1 MGLSRHKLLLVA
13 VSLLFLLSSGSSLYL
28 QHRQEQLVDT
38 FYRNIHWNISQVML
52 ESQRFL
58 YDLQLYRAGRLGM
71 ETLSLD
77 YDLLWNRLD
86 IFLISSETAEARQRH
101 GLGKALAGLFE
112 QIKQLEP
119 QMEAGALREGAEL
132 ARLQEA
138 IASQTHLIEQ
148 IGDQILSG
156 QERERSVSQIRSSL
170 FWLQIWQL
178 ILLLTGG
185 ALVAALIR
193 ANLANR
199 RLALLD
205 PLTRLGNRR
214 ALQEQLSR
222 ALHAGEAS
230 ALVVLDLKRF
240 KQVNDLLGYQV
251 GDRLLQTV
259 ADKLQQAHGSHA
271 YRLGGDEFAVVLT
284 SADGALET
292 RIHELVSLLHFEF
305 VTRECSFDLACRLG
319 VAKAQQQDA
328 GRLLDQAILALN
340 QAKRSQEGDICWFE
354 PAMLQQLQLSQ
365 HQLHQLRDWLAGREP
380 APLRVALQGL
390 TDGQGNDMWQM
401 TLYWREQGRPVP
413 CAGCRSAACW
423 GPCWPGC
430 CKRTR
435 RSMPMGGRCCSRST
449 TRPSWPMSWPICRM
463 HHARRGCCWC
473 RRCSRMQP
481 CWRDCGSKVA
491 PWRSETL
498 AAPPRPSWRP
508 AGLSVTGCQM
518 TRSTVSC
525 CSRWPGDW
533 GWCSCRCWRAV
544 RQGSWPEH
552 KERY

>member
-58 YDLQLYRAGRLGM
+58 ADLRLYRVGQVEM

-86 IFLISSETAEARQRH
+86 IFLISSETAEARERH
-101 GLGKALAGLFE
+101 GLGRALAGLFE
-112 QIKQLEP
+112 QIKRLEP
-119 QMEAGALREGAEL
+119 QMAAGELREGAQL
-132 ARLQEA
+132 ARLQEE
-138 IASQTHLIEQ
+138 IASQTRLIEQ
-148 IGDQILSG
+148 IGNQILSG

-284 SADGALET
+284 TADGTLEA
-292 RIHELVSLLHFEF
+292 RIHQLMSLLHFEF
-305 VTRECSFDLACRLG
+305 VTRECSFELACRLG
-319 VAKAQQQDA
+319 VARAQQQDA

-340 QAKRSQEGDICWFE
+340 QAKRSQEGDISWFA
-354 PAMLQQLQLSQ
+354 PAMQQQLQLSQ

-380 APLRVALQGL
+380 APLRVALQAMA
-390 TDGQGNDMWQM
+390 DEQGNVLWQLA
-401 TLYWREQGRPVP
+401 LYWQEQGTPCPMRWLQECGVLGPVLARLLQAHETLRGDGRVLLIP
-413 CAGCRSAACW
+413 LDNQAQLAQVLACLPGTSRTPLVLLVPALQPDTALLAGLRQQGCTLALRDIGSATPAHLAA
-423 GPCWPGC
+423 GWPVRYWLQQDDEHGELLQ
-430 CKRTR
+430 
-435 RSMPMGGRCCSRST
+435 PL
-449 TRPSWPMSWPICRM
+449 
-463 HHARRGCCWC
+463 ARRLG
-473 RRCSRMQP
+473 
-481 CWRDCGSKVA
+481 
-491 PWRSETL
+491 L
-498 AAPPRPSWRP
+498 AQLQVQ
-508 AGLSVTGCQM
+508 AGGE
-518 TRSTVSC
+518 
-525 CSRWPGDW
+525 
-533 GWCSCRCWRAV
+533 A
-544 RQGSWPEH
+544 RQLA
-552 KERY
+552 

>member
-58 YDLQLYRAGRLGM
+58 YDLQLYRAGRLTM

-101 GLGKALAGLFE
+101 GLGKALARLFE

-222 ALHAGEAS
+222 ALNAGEAS

-259 ADKLQQAHGSHA
+259 ADKLQQAHGGHA

-284 SADGALET
+284 RADGALET

-390 TDGQGNDMWQM
+390 TDGQGNDLWQM
-401 TLYWREQGRPVP
+401 TLYWREQGAPCQMRWLQECGVLGPVLARLLQAHGGQHADGRALLLP
-413 CAGCRSAACW
+413 LDNQAQLAHVVAYLPGASRMPLVLLVPMLQPDAALLAGLRQQGCALALRDIGSATPAQLAA
-423 GPCWPGC
+423 GWPV
-430 CKRTR
+430 RYWLPDDAEH
-435 RSMPMGGRCCSRST
+435 SELLQPL
-449 TRPSWPMSWPICRM
+449 
-463 HHARRGCCWC
+463 ARRLGLV
-473 RRCSRMQP
+473 QLQ
-481 CWRDCGSKVA
+481 V
-491 PWRSETL
+491 L
-498 AAPPRPSWRP
+498 AGGEA
-508 AGLSVTGCQM
+508 
-518 TRSTVSC
+518 
-525 CSRWPGDW
+525 
-533 GWCSCRCWRAV
+533 
-544 RQGSWPEH
+544 RQLA
-552 KERY
+552 

>member
-58 YDLQLYRAGRLGM
+58 ADLRLYRVGQVEM

-86 IFLISSETAEARQRH
+86 IFLISSETAEARERH
-101 GLGKALAGLFE
+101 GLGRALAGLFE
-112 QIKQLEP
+112 QIKRLEP
-119 QMEAGALREGAEL
+119 QMAAGELREGAQL

-138 IASQTHLIEQ
+138 IASQTRLIEQ
-148 IGDQILSG
+148 IGNQILSG

-284 SADGALET
+284 TADGTLEA
-292 RIHELVSLLHFEF
+292 RIHQLMSLLHFEF
-305 VTRECSFDLACRLG
+305 VTRECSFELACRLG
-319 VAKAQQQDA
+319 VARAQQQDA

-340 QAKRSQEGDICWFE
+340 QAKRSQEGDISWFA

-380 APLRVALQGL
+380 APLRVALQAMA
-390 TDGQGNDMWQM
+390 DEQGNVLWQLA
-401 TLYWREQGRPVP
+401 LYWQEQGTPCPMRWLQECGVLGPVLARLLQAHETLHGDGRALLVP
-413 CAGCRSAACW
+413 LDNQAQLTQVLACLPGTFRTPLVLLVPALQPDAALLAGLRQQGCTLALRDIGSATPAQLAA
-423 GPCWPGC
+423 GWPVRYWLPQDDEHGELLQ
-430 CKRTR
+430 
-435 RSMPMGGRCCSRST
+435 PL
-449 TRPSWPMSWPICRM
+449 
-463 HHARRGCCWC
+463 ARRLGLV
-473 RRCSRMQP
+473 QLQ
-481 CWRDCGSKVA
+481 V
-491 PWRSETL
+491 L
-498 AAPPRPSWRP
+498 AGGEA
-508 AGLSVTGCQM
+508 
-518 TRSTVSC
+518 
-525 CSRWPGDW
+525 
-533 GWCSCRCWRAV
+533 
-544 RQGSWPEH
+544 RQLA
-552 KERY
+552 

>member
-58 YDLQLYRAGRLGM
+58 ADLRLYRVGQVEM

-86 IFLISSETAEARQRH
+86 IFLISSETAEARERH
-101 GLGKALAGLFE
+101 GLGRALAGLFE
-112 QIKQLEP
+112 QIKRLEP
-119 QMEAGALREGAEL
+119 QMAAGELREGAQL

-138 IASQTHLIEQ
+138 IASQTRLIEQ
-148 IGDQILSG
+148 IGNQILSG

-222 ALHAGEAS
+222 ALYAGEVS

-284 SADGALET
+284 TADGTLEAH
-292 RIHELVSLLHFEF
+292 IHQLMSLLHFEF
-305 VTRECSFDLACRLG
+305 VTRECSFELACRLG
-319 VAKAQQQDA
+319 VARAQQQDA

-340 QAKRSQEGDICWFE
+340 QAKRSQEGDISWFA
-354 PAMLQQLQLSQ
+354 PAMLQQLQLTQ

-380 APLRVALQGL
+380 APLRVALQAM
-390 TDGQGNDMWQM
+390 TDEQGNGLWQL
-401 TLYWREQGRPVP
+401 TLYWQEQGTSCPMRWLQECGVLGPVLARLLQAHETLRGDGRALLVP
-413 CAGCRSAACW
+413 LDNQAQLAQVLACLPGASRTPLVLLVPALQPDTALLAGLRQQGCTLALRNIGSATPAQLAA
-423 GPCWPGC
+423 GWPVRYWLPQDDEHGELLQ
-430 CKRTR
+430 
-435 RSMPMGGRCCSRST
+435 PL
-449 TRPSWPMSWPICRM
+449 
-463 HHARRGCCWC
+463 ARRLGLV
-473 RRCSRMQP
+473 QLQ
-481 CWRDCGSKVA
+481 V
-491 PWRSETL
+491 L
-498 AAPPRPSWRP
+498 AGGEA
-508 AGLSVTGCQM
+508 
-518 TRSTVSC
+518 
-525 CSRWPGDW
+525 
-533 GWCSCRCWRAV
+533 
-544 RQGSWPEH
+544 RQLA
-552 KERY
+552 

>member
-58 YDLQLYRAGRLGM
+58 ADLRLYRVGQVEM

-86 IFLISSETAEARQRH
+86 IFLISSETAEARERH
-101 GLGKALAGLFE
+101 GLGRALAGLFE
-112 QIKQLEP
+112 QIKRLEP
-119 QMEAGALREGAEL
+119 QMAAGELREGAQL
-132 ARLQEA
+132 ARLQEE
-138 IASQTHLIEQ
+138 IASQTRLIEQ
-148 IGDQILSG
+148 IGNQILSG

-284 SADGALET
+284 TADGTLEA
-292 RIHELVSLLHFEF
+292 RIHQLMSLLHFEF
-305 VTRECSFDLACRLG
+305 VTRECSFELACRLG
-319 VAKAQQQDA
+319 VARAQQQDA

-340 QAKRSQEGDICWFE
+340 QAKRSQEGDISWFA
-354 PAMLQQLQLSQ
+354 PAMLQQLQLTQ

-380 APLRVALQGL
+380 APLRVALQAM
-390 TDGQGNDMWQM
+390 TDEQGNGLWQLA
-401 TLYWREQGRPVP
+401 LYWQEQGTPCPMRWLQECGVLGPVLARLLQAHETLRGDGRALLVP
-413 CAGCRSAACW
+413 LDNQAQLAQVLACLPGTSRTPLVLLVPALQPDAALLAGLRQQGCTLALRDIGSATPAQLAA
-423 GPCWPGC
+423 GWPVRYWLPQDDEHGELLQ
-430 CKRTR
+430 
-435 RSMPMGGRCCSRST
+435 PL
-449 TRPSWPMSWPICRM
+449 
-463 HHARRGCCWC
+463 ARRLG
-473 RRCSRMQP
+473 
-481 CWRDCGSKVA
+481 
-491 PWRSETL
+491 L
-498 AAPPRPSWRP
+498 AHLQVQ
-508 AGLSVTGCQM
+508 AGGE
-518 TRSTVSC
+518 
-525 CSRWPGDW
+525 
-533 GWCSCRCWRAV
+533 A
-544 RQGSWPEH
+544 RQLA
-552 KERY
+552 

>member
-222 ALHAGEAS
+222 ALHAGKAS

-259 ADKLQQAHGSHA
+259 ADKLQQAHGGHA

-284 SADGALET
+284 SADGVLET
-292 RIHELVSLLHFEF
+292 RIHELVNLLHFEF

-365 HQLHQLRDWLAGREP
+365 QQLHQLRDWLAGREP

-390 TDGQGNDMWQM
+390 TDGQGNDLWQM
-401 TLYWREQGRPVP
+401 TLYWREQGAPCQMRWLQECGVLGPVLARLLQAHEAQHADGRALLLP
-413 CAGCRSAACW
+413 LDNQAQLAHVVAYLPDASRTPRVLLVPTLLPDAVLLAGLRQQGCTLALRDIGSATPAQLAA
-423 GPCWPGC
+423 GWPV
-430 CKRTR
+430 RYWLPDDAEH
-435 RSMPMGGRCCSRST
+435 SELLQPL
-449 TRPSWPMSWPICRM
+449 
-463 HHARRGCCWC
+463 ARRLGLV
-473 RRCSRMQP
+473 QLQ
-481 CWRDCGSKVA
+481 V
-491 PWRSETL
+491 L
-498 AAPPRPSWRP
+498 AGGEA
-508 AGLSVTGCQM
+508 
-518 TRSTVSC
+518 
-525 CSRWPGDW
+525 
-533 GWCSCRCWRAV
+533 
-544 RQGSWPEH
+544 RQLA
-552 KERY
+552 

>member
-58 YDLQLYRAGRLGM
+58 ADLRLYRVGQVEM

-86 IFLISSETAEARQRH
+86 IFLISSETAEARERH
-101 GLGKALAGLFE
+101 GLGRALAGLFE
-112 QIKQLEP
+112 QIKRLEP
-119 QMEAGALREGAEL
+119 QMAAGELREGAQL
-132 ARLQEA
+132 ARLQEE
-138 IASQTHLIEQ
+138 IASQTRLIEQ
-148 IGDQILSG
+148 IGNQILSG

-284 SADGALET
+284 TADGTLEA
-292 RIHELVSLLHFEF
+292 RIHQLMSLLHFEF
-305 VTRECSFDLACRLG
+305 VTRECSFELACRLG
-319 VAKAQQQDA
+319 VARAQQQDA

-340 QAKRSQEGDICWFE
+340 QAKRSQEGDISWFA
-354 PAMLQQLQLSQ
+354 PAMLQQLQLTQ

-380 APLRVALQGL
+380 APLRVALQAM
-390 TDGQGNDMWQM
+390 TDEQGNGLWQLA
-401 TLYWREQGRPVP
+401 LYWQEQGTPCPIRWLQECGVLGPVLARLLQAHETLRGDGRVLLIP
-413 CAGCRSAACW
+413 LDNQAQLAQVLACLPGASRTPLVLLVPALQPDTALLAGLRQQGCTLALRDIGSATPAQLAA
-423 GPCWPGC
+423 GWPVRYWLPQDDEHGELLQ
-430 CKRTR
+430 
-435 RSMPMGGRCCSRST
+435 PL
-449 TRPSWPMSWPICRM
+449 
-463 HHARRGCCWC
+463 ARRLGLV
-473 RRCSRMQP
+473 QLQ
-481 CWRDCGSKVA
+481 V
-491 PWRSETL
+491 L
-498 AAPPRPSWRP
+498 AGGEA
-508 AGLSVTGCQM
+508 
-518 TRSTVSC
+518 
-525 CSRWPGDW
+525 
-533 GWCSCRCWRAV
+533 
-544 RQGSWPEH
+544 RQLA
-552 KERY
+552 

>member
-58 YDLQLYRAGRLGM
+58 ADLRLYRVGQVEM

-86 IFLISSETAEARQRH
+86 IFLISSETAEARERH

-112 QIKQLEP
+112 QIKRLET
-119 QMEAGALREGAEL
+119 QMAAGELREGAQL

-138 IASQTHLIEQ
+138 IASQTRLIEQ
-148 IGDQILSG
+148 IGNQILSG

-259 ADKLQQAHGSHA
+259 ADKLQQAHGSNA

-284 SADGALET
+284 TADGTLEA
-292 RIHELVSLLHFEF
+292 RIHQLMNLLHFEF
-305 VTRECSFDLACRLG
+305 VTRECSFELACRLG
-319 VAKAQQQDA
+319 VARAQQQDA

-340 QAKRSQEGDICWFE
+340 QAKRSQEGDISWFA
-354 PAMLQQLQLSQ
+354 PAMLQQLQLTQ

-380 APLRVALQGL
+380 APLRVALQAM
-390 TDGQGNDMWQM
+390 TDEQGNGLWQLA
-401 TLYWREQGRPVP
+401 LYWQEQGTPCPMRWLQECGVLGPVLARLLRAHETLHGDGRALLVP
-413 CAGCRSAACW
+413 LDNQAQLAQVLACLPGASRTPLVLLVPVLQPDTALLAGLRQQGCTLALRDIGSATPAQLAA
-423 GPCWPGC
+423 GWPVRYWLPQDDEHGELLQ
-430 CKRTR
+430 
-435 RSMPMGGRCCSRST
+435 PL
-449 TRPSWPMSWPICRM
+449 
-463 HHARRGCCWC
+463 ARRLGLV
-473 RRCSRMQP
+473 QLQVLA
-481 CWRDCGSKVA
+481 GSEA
-491 PWRSETL
+491 RQL
-498 AAPPRPSWRP
+498 A
-508 AGLSVTGCQM
+508 
-518 TRSTVSC
+518 
-525 CSRWPGDW
+525 
-533 GWCSCRCWRAV
+533 
-544 RQGSWPEH
+544 
-552 KERY
+552 

>member
-58 YDLQLYRAGRLGM
+58 ADLRLYRVGQVEM

-86 IFLISSETAEARQRH
+86 IFLISSETAEARERH

-112 QIKQLEP
+112 QIKRLEP
-119 QMEAGALREGAEL
+119 QMAAGALREGAQL

-138 IASQTHLIEQ
+138 IASQTRLIEQ
-148 IGDQILSG
+148 IGNQILSG

-284 SADGALET
+284 TADGTLEA
-292 RIHELVSLLHFEF
+292 RIHQLMNLLHFEF
-305 VTRECSFDLACRLG
+305 VTRECSFELACRLG
-319 VAKAQQQDA
+319 VARAQQQDA

-340 QAKRSQEGDICWFE
+340 QAKRSQEGDISWFA
-354 PAMLQQLQLSQ
+354 PAMLQQLQLTQ

-380 APLRVALQGL
+380 APLRVALQAM
-390 TDGQGNDMWQM
+390 TDEQGNGLWQLA
-401 TLYWREQGRPVP
+401 LYWQEQGTPCPMRWLQECGVLGPVLARLLRAHETLRGDGRALLVP
-413 CAGCRSAACW
+413 LDNQAQLAQVLACLPGASRTPLVLLVPVLQPDTALLAGLRQQGCTLALRDIGSATPAQLAA
-423 GPCWPGC
+423 GWPVRYWLPQDDEHGELLQ
-430 CKRTR
+430 
-435 RSMPMGGRCCSRST
+435 PL
-449 TRPSWPMSWPICRM
+449 
-463 HHARRGCCWC
+463 ARRLGLV
-473 RRCSRMQP
+473 QLQVLA
-481 CWRDCGSKVA
+481 GSEA
-491 PWRSETL
+491 RQL
-498 AAPPRPSWRP
+498 A
-508 AGLSVTGCQM
+508 
-518 TRSTVSC
+518 
-525 CSRWPGDW
+525 
-533 GWCSCRCWRAV
+533 
-544 RQGSWPEH
+544 
-552 KERY
+552 

>member
-58 YDLQLYRAGRLGM
+58 ADLRLYRVGQVEM

-86 IFLISSETAEARQRH
+86 IFLISSETAEARERH
-101 GLGKALAGLFE
+101 GLGRALAGLFE
-112 QIKQLEP
+112 QIKRLEP
-119 QMEAGALREGAEL
+119 QMAAGELREGAQL
-132 ARLQEA
+132 ARLQEE
-138 IASQTHLIEQ
+138 IASQTRLIEQ
-148 IGDQILSG
+148 IGNQILSG

-259 ADKLQQAHGSHA
+259 ADKLQQAHGGHA

-284 SADGALET
+284 TADGTLEA
-292 RIHELVSLLHFEF
+292 RIHQLMSLLHFEF
-305 VTRECSFDLACRLG
+305 VTRECSFELACRLG
-319 VAKAQQQDA
+319 VVRVQQQDA

-340 QAKRSQEGDICWFE
+340 QAKRSQEGDISWFA
-354 PAMLQQLQLSQ
+354 PAMQQQLQLTQ

-390 TDGQGNDMWQM
+390 TDGQGNDLWQM
-401 TLYWREQGRPVP
+401 TLYWREQGAPCQMRWLQECGVLGPVLARLLQAHETLHGDGRSLLVP
-413 CAGCRSAACW
+413 LDNQAQLAQVLACLPDASRTPRVLLVPALQPDTALLAGLRQQGCTLALRDIGSATPAQLAA
-423 GPCWPGC
+423 GWPVRYWLPQDDEHGELLQ
-430 CKRTR
+430 
-435 RSMPMGGRCCSRST
+435 PL
-449 TRPSWPMSWPICRM
+449 
-463 HHARRGCCWC
+463 ARRLG
-473 RRCSRMQP
+473 
-481 CWRDCGSKVA
+481 
-491 PWRSETL
+491 L
-498 AAPPRPSWRP
+498 AQLQVK
-508 AGLSVTGCQM
+508 AGGE
-518 TRSTVSC
+518 
-525 CSRWPGDW
+525 
-533 GWCSCRCWRAV
+533 A
-544 RQGSWPEH
+544 RQLA
-552 KERY
+552 

>member
-1 MGLSRHKLLLVA
+1 MGLSRQNLLLVA

-28 QHRQEQLVDT
+28 QYRQEQLVDT
-38 FYRNIHWNISQVML
+38 FYRNVHWNISQVML

-58 YDLQLYRAGRLGM
+58 YDLQLYRAGRLSM

-86 IFLISSETAEARQRH
+86 IFLISSETAEMRQRH
-101 GLGKALAGLFE
+101 GLGKVLATLFE

-132 ARLQEA
+132 ARLQEV
-138 IASQTHLIEQ
+138 IASQTRLVEQ

-156 QERERSVSQIRSSL
+156 QEREHSVSQIRNSL

-205 PLTRLGNRR
+205 PLTQLGNRR

-222 ALHAGEAS
+222 ALHADDVS

-251 GDRLLQTV
+251 GDRLLQMV
-259 ADKLQQAHGSHA
+259 ANKLQQAHGSHA

-284 SADGALET
+284 KADDALET
-292 RIHELVSLLHFEF
+292 AIHELVDLLHFEF

-328 GRLLDQAILALN
+328 ARLLDQAILALN
-340 QAKRSQEGDICWFE
+340 QAKRSQEGAISWFE

-365 HQLHQLRDWLAGREP
+365 QQLHQLREWLAGREP
-380 APLRVALQGL
+380 APLRVALQPL
-390 TDGQGNDMWQM
+390 TDGQGNEMWQ
-401 TLYWREQGRPVP
+401 LALEWGEQGVP
-413 CAGCRSAACW
+413 CQMRWLQDCGVLGPVLARVLQTHEAQYADGRALLVPLDNQAQLTHLLAYLPGSSRTPLVLLIPTLQPDGVLLAGLRQQ
-423 GPCWPGC
+423 GC
-430 CKRTR
+430 TLALREI
-435 RSMPMGGRCCSRST
+435 GST
-449 TRPSWPMSWPICRM
+449 TSAQLAAGWPVRYWLPQGDDDGELLQPL
-463 HHARRGCCWC
+463 ARRLGLVPL
-473 RRCSRMQP
+473 Q
-481 CWRDCGSKVA
+481 V
-491 PWRSETL
+491 L
-498 AAPPRPSWRP
+498 AARK
-508 AGLSVTGCQM
+508 
-518 TRSTVSC
+518 TRSL
-525 CSRWPGDW
+525 
-533 GWCSCRCWRAV
+533 A
-544 RQGSWPEH
+544 
-552 KERY
+552 

>member
-58 YDLQLYRAGRLGM
+58 ADLRLYRVGQVEM

-86 IFLISSETAEARQRH
+86 IFLISSETAEARERH
-101 GLGKALAGLFE
+101 GLGRALAGLFE
-112 QIKQLEP
+112 QIKRLEP
-119 QMEAGALREGAEL
+119 QMAAGELREGAQL
-132 ARLQEA
+132 ARLQEE
-138 IASQTHLIEQ
+138 IASQTRLIEQ
-148 IGDQILSG
+148 IGNQILSG

-259 ADKLQQAHGSHA
+259 ADKLQQAHGGHA

-284 SADGALET
+284 TADGTLEA
-292 RIHELVSLLHFEF
+292 RIHQLMSLLHFEF
-305 VTRECSFDLACRLG
+305 VTRECSFELACRLG
-319 VAKAQQQDA
+319 VARAQQQDA

-340 QAKRSQEGDICWFE
+340 QAKRSQEGDISWFA

-380 APLRVALQGL
+380 APLRVALQAMA
-390 TDGQGNDMWQM
+390 DEQGNVLWQLA
-401 TLYWREQGRPVP
+401 LYWQEQGTPCPMRWLQECGVLGPVLARLLQAHETLRGDGRALLLP
-413 CAGCRSAACW
+413 LDNLAQLAQVLACLPGASRTPLVLLVPALQPDTALLAGLRQQGCTLALRDIGSATPAQLAA
-423 GPCWPGC
+423 GWPVRYWLPQDDEHGELLQ
-430 CKRTR
+430 
-435 RSMPMGGRCCSRST
+435 PL
-449 TRPSWPMSWPICRM
+449 
-463 HHARRGCCWC
+463 ARRLGLV
-473 RRCSRMQP
+473 QLQVLA
-481 CWRDCGSKVA
+481 GSEA
-491 PWRSETL
+491 RQL
-498 AAPPRPSWRP
+498 A
-508 AGLSVTGCQM
+508 
-518 TRSTVSC
+518 
-525 CSRWPGDW
+525 
-533 GWCSCRCWRAV
+533 
-544 RQGSWPEH
+544 
-552 KERY
+552 

>member
-58 YDLQLYRAGRLGM
+58 ADLRLYRVGQVEM

-86 IFLISSETAEARQRH
+86 IFLISSETAEARERH
-101 GLGKALAGLFE
+101 GLGRALAGLFE
-112 QIKQLEP
+112 QIKRLEP
-119 QMEAGALREGAEL
+119 QMAAGELREGAQL

-138 IASQTHLIEQ
+138 IASQTRLIEQ
-148 IGDQILSG
+148 IGNQILSG

-222 ALHAGEAS
+222 ALQAGEVS

-284 SADGALET
+284 TADGTLEA
-292 RIHELVSLLHFEF
+292 RIHQLMSLLHFEF
-305 VTRECSFDLACRLG
+305 VTRECSFELACRLG
-319 VAKAQQQDA
+319 VARAQQQDA

-340 QAKRSQEGDICWFE
+340 QAKRSQEGDISWFA
-354 PAMLQQLQLSQ
+354 PAMLQQLQLTQ

-380 APLRVALQGL
+380 APLRVALQAMA
-390 TDGQGNDMWQM
+390 DEQGNGLWQLA
-401 TLYWREQGRPVP
+401 LYWQEHGTPCPMRWLQECGVLGPVLARLLQAHETLRGDGRAMLVPLDNQAQLAQVLACLPGTFRTPLVLLVPALQPDAALLAGLRQQGCTLALRDIGSATPAQLAAGWPVRYWLP
-413 CAGCRSAACW
+413 QDDEHGELLQ
-423 GPCWPGC
+423 PL
-430 CKRTR
+430 
-435 RSMPMGGRCCSRST
+435 
-449 TRPSWPMSWPICRM
+449 
-463 HHARRGCCWC
+463 ARRLGLV
-473 RRCSRMQP
+473 QLQVLA
-481 CWRDCGSKVA
+481 GSEA
-491 PWRSETL
+491 RQL
-498 AAPPRPSWRP
+498 A
-508 AGLSVTGCQM
+508 
-518 TRSTVSC
+518 
-525 CSRWPGDW
+525 
-533 GWCSCRCWRAV
+533 
-544 RQGSWPEH
+544 
-552 KERY
+552 

>member
-1 MGLSRHKLLLVA
+1 MMGLSRHKLLLVA

-58 YDLQLYRAGRLGM
+58 ADLRLYRVGQVEM

-86 IFLISSETAEARQRH
+86 IFLISSETAEARERH
-101 GLGKALAGLFE
+101 GLGRALAGLFE
-112 QIKQLEP
+112 QIKRLEP
-119 QMEAGALREGAEL
+119 QMAAGELREGAQL
-132 ARLQEA
+132 ARLQEE
-138 IASQTHLIEQ
+138 IASQTRLIEQ
-148 IGDQILSG
+148 IGNQILSG

-284 SADGALET
+284 TADGTLEA
-292 RIHELVSLLHFEF
+292 RIHQLMSLLHFEF
-305 VTRECSFDLACRLG
+305 VTRECSFELACRLG
-319 VAKAQQQDA
+319 VARAQQQDA

-340 QAKRSQEGDICWFE
+340 QAKRSQEGDISWFA
-354 PAMLQQLQLSQ
+354 PAMLQQLQLTQ

-380 APLRVALQGL
+380 APLRVALQAM
-390 TDGQGNDMWQM
+390 TDEQGNGLWQLA
-401 TLYWREQGRPVP
+401 LYWQEHGTPCPMRWLQECGVLGPVLARLLQAHETLRGDGRALLVPLDNQAQLAQVLACLPGTSRTPLVLLVPALQPDAALLAGLRQQGCTLALRDIGSATPAQLAAGWPVRYWLP
-413 CAGCRSAACW
+413 QDDEHGELLQ
-423 GPCWPGC
+423 PL
-430 CKRTR
+430 
-435 RSMPMGGRCCSRST
+435 
-449 TRPSWPMSWPICRM
+449 
-463 HHARRGCCWC
+463 ARRLG
-473 RRCSRMQP
+473 
-481 CWRDCGSKVA
+481 
-491 PWRSETL
+491 L
-498 AAPPRPSWRP
+498 AHLQVQVGGEA
-508 AGLSVTGCQM
+508 
-518 TRSTVSC
+518 
-525 CSRWPGDW
+525 
-533 GWCSCRCWRAV
+533 
-544 RQGSWPEH
+544 RQLA
-552 KERY
+552 

>member
-58 YDLQLYRAGRLGM
+58 ADLRLYRVGQVEM

-86 IFLISSETAEARQRH
+86 IFLISSETAEARERH
-101 GLGKALAGLFE
+101 GLGRALAGLFE
-112 QIKQLEP
+112 QIKRLEP
-119 QMEAGALREGAEL
+119 QMAAGELREGAQL

-138 IASQTHLIEQ
+138 IASQTRLIEQ
-148 IGDQILSG
+148 IGNQILSG

-284 SADGALET
+284 TADGTLEA
-292 RIHELVSLLHFEF
+292 RIHQLMSLLHFEF
-305 VTRECSFDLACRLG
+305 VTRECSFELACRLG
-319 VAKAQQQDA
+319 VVRVQQQDA

-340 QAKRSQEGDICWFE
+340 QAKRSQEGDISWFA
-354 PAMLQQLQLSQ
+354 PAMQQQLQLTQ

-380 APLRVALQGL
+380 APLRVALQAMA
-390 TDGQGNDMWQM
+390 DEQGNVLWQLA
-401 TLYWREQGRPVP
+401 LYWQEQGTSCPMRWLQECGVLGPVLARLLQAHETLRGDGRALLVP
-413 CAGCRSAACW
+413 LDNQAQLAQVLACLPGASRTPLVLLVPVLQPDTALLAGLRQQGCTLALRDIGSATPAQLAA
-423 GPCWPGC
+423 GWPVRYWLPQDDEHGELLQ
-430 CKRTR
+430 
-435 RSMPMGGRCCSRST
+435 PL
-449 TRPSWPMSWPICRM
+449 
-463 HHARRGCCWC
+463 ARRLGLV
-473 RRCSRMQP
+473 QLQELA
-481 CWRDCGSKVA
+481 GSEA
-491 PWRSETL
+491 RQL
-498 AAPPRPSWRP
+498 A
-508 AGLSVTGCQM
+508 
-518 TRSTVSC
+518 
-525 CSRWPGDW
+525 
-533 GWCSCRCWRAV
+533 
-544 RQGSWPEH
+544 
-552 KERY
+552 

>member
-58 YDLQLYRAGRLGM
+58 YDLQLYRAGRLTM

-222 ALHAGEAS
+222 ALHADEAS

-259 ADKLQQAHGSHA
+259 ADKLQQAHGGHA

-305 VTRECSFDLACRLG
+305 VTRECRFDLACRLG

-354 PAMLQQLQLSQ
+354 PDMLQQLQLSQ

-390 TDGQGNDMWQM
+390 TDGQGNDLWQM
-401 TLYWREQGRPVP
+401 TLYWREQGAPCQMRWLQECGVLGPVLARLLQAHEAQHADGRALLLP
-413 CAGCRSAACW
+413 LDNQAQLAHVVAYLPAASRTPRVLLVPALLPDAALLAGLRQQ
-423 GPCWPGC
+423 GC
-430 CKRTR
+430 SLALRDI
-435 RSMPMGGRCCSRST
+435 GST
-449 TRPSWPMSWPICRM
+449 TPAQLAAGWPVRYWLPDDAEHSELLQPL
-463 HHARRGCCWC
+463 ARRLGLV
-473 RRCSRMQP
+473 QLQ
-481 CWRDCGSKVA
+481 V
-491 PWRSETL
+491 L
-498 AAPPRPSWRP
+498 AGGEA
-508 AGLSVTGCQM
+508 
-518 TRSTVSC
+518 
-525 CSRWPGDW
+525 
-533 GWCSCRCWRAV
+533 
-544 RQGSWPEH
+544 RQLA
-552 KERY
+552 

>member
-58 YDLQLYRAGRLGM
+58 ADLRLYRVGQVEM

-86 IFLISSETAEARQRH
+86 IFLISSETAEARERH
-101 GLGKALAGLFE
+101 GLGRALAGLFE
-112 QIKQLEP
+112 QIKRLEP
-119 QMEAGALREGAEL
+119 QMAAGELREGAQL

-138 IASQTHLIEQ
+138 IASQTRLIEQ
-148 IGDQILSG
+148 IGNQILSG

-284 SADGALET
+284 TADGTLEA
-292 RIHELVSLLHFEF
+292 RIHQLMSLLHFEF
-305 VTRECSFDLACRLG
+305 VTRECSFELACRLG
-319 VAKAQQQDA
+319 VARAQQQDA

-340 QAKRSQEGDICWFE
+340 QAKRSQEGDISWFA
-354 PAMLQQLQLSQ
+354 PAMLQQLQLTQ

-380 APLRVALQGL
+380 APLRVALQAM
-390 TDGQGNDMWQM
+390 TDEQGNGLWQLA
-401 TLYWREQGRPVP
+401 LYWQEQGTPCPMRWLQECGVLGPVLARLLQAHETLHGDGRALLVP
-413 CAGCRSAACW
+413 LDNQAQLTQVLACLPGTFRTPLVLLVPALQPDAALLAGLRQQGCTLALRDIGSATPAQLAA
-423 GPCWPGC
+423 GWPVRYWLPQDDEHGELLQ
-430 CKRTR
+430 
-435 RSMPMGGRCCSRST
+435 PL
-449 TRPSWPMSWPICRM
+449 
-463 HHARRGCCWC
+463 ARRLGLV
-473 RRCSRMQP
+473 QLQ
-481 CWRDCGSKVA
+481 V
-491 PWRSETL
+491 L
-498 AAPPRPSWRP
+498 AGGEA
-508 AGLSVTGCQM
+508 
-518 TRSTVSC
+518 
-525 CSRWPGDW
+525 
-533 GWCSCRCWRAV
+533 
-544 RQGSWPEH
+544 RQLA
-552 KERY
+552 

>member
-58 YDLQLYRAGRLGM
+58 ADLRLYRVGQVEM

-86 IFLISSETAEARQRH
+86 IFLISSETAEARERH

-112 QIKQLEP
+112 QIKRLDP
-119 QMEAGALREGAEL
+119 QMAAGELREGAQL
-132 ARLQEA
+132 ARLQEE
-138 IASQTHLIEQ
+138 IASQTRLIEQ
-148 IGDQILSG
+148 IGNQILSG

-284 SADGALET
+284 TADGTLEA
-292 RIHELVSLLHFEF
+292 RIHQLMSLLHFEF
-305 VTRECSFDLACRLG
+305 VTRECSFELACRLG
-319 VAKAQQQDA
+319 VARAQQQDA

-340 QAKRSQEGDICWFE
+340 QAKRSQEGDISWFA
-354 PAMLQQLQLSQ
+354 PAMLQQLQLTQ
-365 HQLHQLRDWLAGREP
+365 HQLHQLRDWLAGRDP
-380 APLRVALQGL
+380 APLRVALQAMA
-390 TDGQGNDMWQM
+390 DEQGNVLWQLA
-401 TLYWREQGRPVP
+401 LYWQEQGTSCPMRWLQECGVLGPVLARLLQAHETLRGDGRALLVP
-413 CAGCRSAACW
+413 LDNQAQLAQVLACLPDASRTPLVLLVPVLQPDTALLAGLRQQGCTLALRDIGSATPAQLAA
-423 GPCWPGC
+423 GWPVRYWLPQDDEHGELLQ
-430 CKRTR
+430 
-435 RSMPMGGRCCSRST
+435 PL
-449 TRPSWPMSWPICRM
+449 
-463 HHARRGCCWC
+463 ARRLGLV
-473 RRCSRMQP
+473 QLQVLA
-481 CWRDCGSKVA
+481 GSEA
-491 PWRSETL
+491 RQL
-498 AAPPRPSWRP
+498 A
-508 AGLSVTGCQM
+508 
-518 TRSTVSC
+518 
-525 CSRWPGDW
+525 
-533 GWCSCRCWRAV
+533 
-544 RQGSWPEH
+544 
-552 KERY
+552 

>member
-138 IASQTHLIEQ
+138 IASQTRLIEQ

-259 ADKLQQAHGSHA
+259 ADKLQQAHDGHA

-284 SADGALET
+284 RADGALEA
-292 RIHELVSLLHFEF
+292 RIYELVRLLHFEF

-365 HQLHQLRDWLAGREP
+365 HQLHQLRDWLAEHEP

-390 TDGQGNDMWQM
+390 TDGQGNDLWQM
-401 TLYWREQGRPVP
+401 TLYWREQGAPCHMRWLQECGVLGPVLARLLQAHEAQHADGRALLVP
-413 CAGCRSAACW
+413 LDNQAQLAHVVAYLPDASRTPRVLLVPTLLPDTALLAGLRQQGCTLALRDIGSATPTQLAA
-423 GPCWPGC
+423 GWPV
-430 CKRTR
+430 RYWLPDDAEHSELLQTL
-435 RSMPMGGRCCSRST
+435 
-449 TRPSWPMSWPICRM
+449 
-463 HHARRGCCWC
+463 ARRLGLV
-473 RRCSRMQP
+473 QLQ
-481 CWRDCGSKVA
+481 V
-491 PWRSETL
+491 L
-498 AAPPRPSWRP
+498 AGGEA
-508 AGLSVTGCQM
+508 
-518 TRSTVSC
+518 
-525 CSRWPGDW
+525 
-533 GWCSCRCWRAV
+533 
-544 RQGSWPEH
+544 RQLA
-552 KERY
+552 

>member
-58 YDLQLYRAGRLGM
+58 ADLRLYRVGQVEM

-86 IFLISSETAEARQRH
+86 IFLISSETAEARERH

-112 QIKQLEP
+112 QIKRLEP
-119 QMEAGALREGAEL
+119 QMAAGELREGAQL

-138 IASQTHLIEQ
+138 IASQTRLIEQ
-148 IGDQILSG
+148 IGNQILSG

-284 SADGALET
+284 TADGTLEA
-292 RIHELVSLLHFEF
+292 RIHQLMNLLHFEF
-305 VTRECSFDLACRLG
+305 VTRECSFELACRLG
-319 VAKAQQQDA
+319 VARAQQQDA

-340 QAKRSQEGDICWFE
+340 QAKRSQEGDISWFA
-354 PAMLQQLQLSQ
+354 PAMLQQLQLTQ

-380 APLRVALQGL
+380 APLRVALQAM
-390 TDGQGNDMWQM
+390 TDEQGNGLWQLA
-401 TLYWREQGRPVP
+401 LYWQEQGTPCPMRWLQECGVLGPVLARLLRAHETLHGDGRALLVP
-413 CAGCRSAACW
+413 LDNQAQLAQVLACLPGASRTPLVLLVPVLQPDTALLAGLRQQGCTLALRDIGSATPAQLAA
-423 GPCWPGC
+423 GWPVRYWLPQDDEHGELLQ
-430 CKRTR
+430 
-435 RSMPMGGRCCSRST
+435 PL
-449 TRPSWPMSWPICRM
+449 
-463 HHARRGCCWC
+463 ARRLGLV
-473 RRCSRMQP
+473 QLQVLA
-481 CWRDCGSKVA
+481 GSEA
-491 PWRSETL
+491 RQL
-498 AAPPRPSWRP
+498 A
-508 AGLSVTGCQM
+508 
-518 TRSTVSC
+518 
-525 CSRWPGDW
+525 
-533 GWCSCRCWRAV
+533 
-544 RQGSWPEH
+544 
-552 KERY
+552 

>member
-58 YDLQLYRAGRLGM
+58 ADLRLYRVGQVEM

-86 IFLISSETAEARQRH
+86 IFLISSETAEARERH
-101 GLGKALAGLFE
+101 GLGRALAGLFE
-112 QIKQLEP
+112 QIKRLEP
-119 QMEAGALREGAEL
+119 QMAAGELREGAQL
-132 ARLQEA
+132 ARLQEE
-138 IASQTHLIEQ
+138 IARQTRLIEQ
-148 IGDQILSG
+148 IGNQILSG

-259 ADKLQQAHGSHA
+259 ADKLQQAHGGHA

-284 SADGALET
+284 TADGTLEA
-292 RIHELVSLLHFEF
+292 RIHQLMSLLHFEF
-305 VTRECSFDLACRLG
+305 VTRECSFELACRLG
-319 VAKAQQQDA
+319 VARAQQQDA

-340 QAKRSQEGDICWFE
+340 QAKRSQEGDISWFA

-380 APLRVALQGL
+380 APLRVALQAMA
-390 TDGQGNDMWQM
+390 DEQGNVLWQLA
-401 TLYWREQGRPVP
+401 LYWQEQGTPCPMRWLQECGVLGPVLARLLQAHETLRGDGRVLLIP
-413 CAGCRSAACW
+413 LDNQAQLAQVLACLPGTSRTPLVLLVPALQPDTALLAGLRQQGCTLALRDIGSATPAQLAA
-423 GPCWPGC
+423 GWPVRYWLPQDDEHGELLQ
-430 CKRTR
+430 
-435 RSMPMGGRCCSRST
+435 PL
-449 TRPSWPMSWPICRM
+449 
-463 HHARRGCCWC
+463 ARRLG
-473 RRCSRMQP
+473 
-481 CWRDCGSKVA
+481 
-491 PWRSETL
+491 L
-498 AAPPRPSWRP
+498 AQLQVK
-508 AGLSVTGCQM
+508 AGGE
-518 TRSTVSC
+518 
-525 CSRWPGDW
+525 
-533 GWCSCRCWRAV
+533 A
-544 RQGSWPEH
+544 RQLA
-552 KERY
+552 

>member
-1 MGLSRHKLLLVA
+1 MGLSRQNLLLVA

-28 QHRQEQLVDT
+28 QYRQEQLVDT
-38 FYRNIHWNISQVML
+38 FYRNVHWNISQVML

-58 YDLQLYRAGRLGM
+58 YDLQLYRAGRLSM

-86 IFLISSETAEARQRH
+86 IFLISSETAEMRQRH
-101 GLGKALAGLFE
+101 GLGKVLATLFE
-112 QIKQLEP
+112 QIKQLES

-138 IASQTHLIEQ
+138 IASQTRLVEQ

-156 QERERSVSQIRSSL
+156 QEREHSVSQIRNSL

-205 PLTRLGNRR
+205 PLTQLGNRR

-222 ALHAGEAS
+222 ALHAGEVS

-251 GDRLLQTV
+251 GDRLLQMV

-284 SADGALET
+284 KANDALET
-292 RIHELVSLLHFEF
+292 AIHELVDLLHFEF

-328 GRLLDQAILALN
+328 ARLLDQAILALN
-340 QAKRSQEGDICWFE
+340 QAKRSQEGAISWFE

-365 HQLHQLRDWLAGREP
+365 QQLHQLREWLAGREP
-380 APLRVALQGL
+380 SPLRVALQEL
-390 TDGQGNDMWQM
+390 TDGQGNEMWQ
-401 TLYWREQGRPVP
+401 LALEWREQGVP
-413 CAGCRSAACW
+413 CHMRWLQECGVLGPVLARVLQTHEAQYADGRALLVPLDNQAQLTHLLAYLPGSSRTPLVLLIPTLQQDGALLAGLRQQ
-423 GPCWPGC
+423 GC
-430 CKRTR
+430 TLALREI
-435 RSMPMGGRCCSRST
+435 GST
-449 TRPSWPMSWPICRM
+449 TSAQLAAGWPVRYWLPRGDEDGELLQPL
-463 HHARRGCCWC
+463 ARRLWLVPL
-473 RRCSRMQP
+473 Q
-481 CWRDCGSKVA
+481 V
-491 PWRSETL
+491 L
-498 AAPPRPSWRP
+498 AARE
-508 AGLSVTGCQM
+508 
-518 TRSTVSC
+518 TRSL
-525 CSRWPGDW
+525 
-533 GWCSCRCWRAV
+533 A
-544 RQGSWPEH
+544 
-552 KERY
+552 

>member
-58 YDLQLYRAGRLGM
+58 ADLRLYRVGQVEM

-86 IFLISSETAEARQRH
+86 IFLISSETAEARERH
-101 GLGKALAGLFE
+101 GLGRALAGLFE
-112 QIKQLEP
+112 QIKRLEP
-119 QMEAGALREGAEL
+119 QMAAGELREGAQL

-138 IASQTHLIEQ
+138 IASQTRLIEQ

-222 ALHAGEAS
+222 ALLAGEAS

-259 ADKLQQAHGSHA
+259 ADKLQQAHGNHA

-284 SADGALET
+284 TGDGTLEA
-292 RIHELVSLLHFEF
+292 RIHQLVSLLHFEF
-305 VTRECSFDLACRLG
+305 VTRECSFELACRLG

-340 QAKRSQEGDICWFE
+340 QAKRSQEGDISWFA
-354 PAMLQQLQLSQ
+354 PAMQQQLQLSQ

-390 TDGQGNDMWQM
+390 ADEQGYGLWQLA
-401 TLYWREQGRPVP
+401 LYWQEQGTPCQMRWLQECGVLGPVLARLLQAHETLHGDGRTLLVP
-413 CAGCRSAACW
+413 LNNQAQLAQVLACLPGTSRTPLVLLVPALQPDAALLAGLRQQGCTLALRDIGSATPAQLAAGWPVRYWLPQDDEHGELLQPLARRLGLVQLQVLAGCE
-423 GPCWPGC
+423 
-430 CKRTR
+430 
-435 RSMPMGGRCCSRST
+435 
-449 TRPSWPMSWPICRM
+449 
-463 HHARRGCCWC
+463 AR
-473 RRCSRMQP
+473 Q
-481 CWRDCGSKVA
+481 
-491 PWRSETL
+491 L
-498 AAPPRPSWRP
+498 A
-508 AGLSVTGCQM
+508 
-518 TRSTVSC
+518 
-525 CSRWPGDW
+525 
-533 GWCSCRCWRAV
+533 
-544 RQGSWPEH
+544 
-552 KERY
+552 

>member
-58 YDLQLYRAGRLGM
+58 ADLRLYRVGQVEM

-86 IFLISSETAEARQRH
+86 IFLISSETAEARERH
-101 GLGKALAGLFE
+101 GLGRALAGLFE
-112 QIKQLEP
+112 QIKRLEP
-119 QMEAGALREGAEL
+119 QMAAGELREGAQL

-138 IASQTHLIEQ
+138 IASQTRLIEQ
-148 IGDQILSG
+148 IGNQILSG

-284 SADGALET
+284 TADGTLEA
-292 RIHELVSLLHFEF
+292 RIHQLMSLLHFEF
-305 VTRECSFDLACRLG
+305 VTRECSFELACRLG
-319 VAKAQQQDA
+319 VARAQQQDA
-328 GRLLDQAILALN
+328 GQLLDQAILALN
-340 QAKRSQEGDICWFE
+340 QAKCSQEGDISWFA
-354 PAMLQQLQLSQ
+354 PAMLQQLQLTQ

-380 APLRVALQGL
+380 APLRVALQAMA
-390 TDGQGNDMWQM
+390 DEQGNVLWQLA
-401 TLYWREQGRPVP
+401 LYWQEQGTPCPMRWLQECGVLGPVLARLLQAHETLHGDGRSLLVP
-413 CAGCRSAACW
+413 LDNQAQLAQVLACLPGTSRTPLVLLVPALQPDTALLAGLRQQGCTLALRDIGSATPAQLAA
-423 GPCWPGC
+423 GWPVRYWLPQDDEHGELLQ
-430 CKRTR
+430 
-435 RSMPMGGRCCSRST
+435 PL
-449 TRPSWPMSWPICRM
+449 
-463 HHARRGCCWC
+463 ARRLGLV
-473 RRCSRMQP
+473 QLQ
-481 CWRDCGSKVA
+481 V
-491 PWRSETL
+491 L
-498 AAPPRPSWRP
+498 AGGEA
-508 AGLSVTGCQM
+508 
-518 TRSTVSC
+518 
-525 CSRWPGDW
+525 
-533 GWCSCRCWRAV
+533 
-544 RQGSWPEH
+544 RQLA
-552 KERY
+552 

>member
-1 MGLSRHKLLLVA
+1 MGLSRQNLLLVA

-28 QHRQEQLVDT
+28 QYRQEQLVDT
-38 FYRNIHWNISQVML
+38 FYRNVHWNISQVML

-58 YDLQLYRAGRLGM
+58 YNLQLYRAGRLTM

-86 IFLISSETAEARQRH
+86 IFLISSETAEMRQRH
-101 GLGKALAGLFE
+101 GLGKVLATLFE

-138 IASQTHLIEQ
+138 IASQTRLIEQ

-156 QERERSVSQIRSSL
+156 QEREHSVSQIRNSL

-205 PLTRLGNRR
+205 PLTQLGNRR

-222 ALHAGEAS
+222 ALHAGEVS

-251 GDRLLQTV
+251 GDRLLQMV
-259 ADKLQQAHGSHA
+259 ANKLQQAHGSHA

-284 SADGALET
+284 KADDALET
-292 RIHELVSLLHFEF
+292 AIHELVDLLHFEF

-319 VAKAQQQDA
+319 IAKAQQQDA
-328 GRLLDQAILALN
+328 ARLLDQAILALN
-340 QAKRSQEGDICWFE
+340 QAKRSQEGAISWFE

-365 HQLHQLRDWLAGREP
+365 QQLHQLREWLAGREP
-380 APLRVALQGL
+380 APLRVTLQAL
-390 TDGQGNDMWQM
+390 TDGQDNEMWQ
-401 TLYWREQGRPVP
+401 LALEWREQGVP
-413 CAGCRSAACW
+413 CHMSWLQECGVLGPVLARVLQTHEAQYADGRTLLVPLDNQAQLTHLLAYLPGSSRTPLVLLVPTLQPDGVLLAGLRQQ
-423 GPCWPGC
+423 GC
-430 CKRTR
+430 TLALREI
-435 RSMPMGGRCCSRST
+435 GST
-449 TRPSWPMSWPICRM
+449 TSAQLAAGWPVRYWLPQGDDDGELLQPL
-463 HHARRGCCWC
+463 ARRLGLVPL
-473 RRCSRMQP
+473 Q
-481 CWRDCGSKVA
+481 V
-491 PWRSETL
+491 L
-498 AAPPRPSWRP
+498 A
-508 AGLSVTGCQM
+508 
-518 TRSTVSC
+518 TR
-525 CSRWPGDW
+525 
-533 GWCSCRCWRAV
+533 
-544 RQGSWPEH
+544 
-552 KERY
+552 

>member
-138 IASQTHLIEQ
+138 IANQTHLIEQ

-259 ADKLQQAHGSHA
+259 ADKLQQAHGGHA

-292 RIHELVSLLHFEF
+292 RIHELVRLLHFEF
-305 VTRECSFDLACRLG
+305 VTRECNFDLACRLG

-390 TDGQGNDMWQM
+390 TDGQGNDLWQM
-401 TLYWREQGRPVP
+401 TLYWREQGAPCQMRWLQECGVLGPVLARLLQAHEAQHADGRALLLSLDNQAQLSHVVAYLP
-413 CAGCRSAACW
+413 DASRTLLVLLVPTLLPDAALLAGLRQQGCTLALRDIGSATPAQLAA
-423 GPCWPGC
+423 GWPV
-430 CKRTR
+430 RYWLPDDTEH
-435 RSMPMGGRCCSRST
+435 SELLQPL
-449 TRPSWPMSWPICRM
+449 
-463 HHARRGCCWC
+463 ARRLGLV
-473 RRCSRMQP
+473 QLQVLA
-481 CWRDCGSKVA
+481 GSEA
-491 PWRSETL
+491 RQL
-498 AAPPRPSWRP
+498 A
-508 AGLSVTGCQM
+508 
-518 TRSTVSC
+518 
-525 CSRWPGDW
+525 
-533 GWCSCRCWRAV
+533 
-544 RQGSWPEH
+544 
-552 KERY
+552 

>member
-58 YDLQLYRAGRLGM
+58 YDLQLYRVGRLGM

-138 IASQTHLIEQ
+138 IASQTRLIEQ

-259 ADKLQQAHGSHA
+259 ADKLQQAHGGHA

-390 TDGQGNDMWQM
+390 TDGQGNDLWQM
-401 TLYWREQGRPVP
+401 TLYWREQGAPCQMRWLQECGVLGPVLARLLQAHEAQHADGRAWLLP
-413 CAGCRSAACW
+413 LDNQAQLAHVVAYLPDASRTPLVLLVPTLLLDAALLAGLRQQGCILALRDIGSATPAQLAA
-423 GPCWPGC
+423 GWPV
-430 CKRTR
+430 RYWLPDDAEH
-435 RSMPMGGRCCSRST
+435 SELLQPL
-449 TRPSWPMSWPICRM
+449 
-463 HHARRGCCWC
+463 ARRLGL
-473 RRCSRMQP
+473 MQLQ
-481 CWRDCGSKVA
+481 V
-491 PWRSETL
+491 L
-498 AAPPRPSWRP
+498 AGGEA
-508 AGLSVTGCQM
+508 
-518 TRSTVSC
+518 
-525 CSRWPGDW
+525 
-533 GWCSCRCWRAV
+533 
-544 RQGSWPEH
+544 RQLA
-552 KERY
+552 

>member
-58 YDLQLYRAGRLGM
+58 ADLRLYRVGQVEM

-86 IFLISSETAEARQRH
+86 IFLISSETAEARERH

-112 QIKQLEP
+112 QIKRLEP
-119 QMEAGALREGAEL
+119 QMAAGELREGAQL
-132 ARLQEA
+132 ARLQEE
-138 IASQTHLIEQ
+138 IASQTRLIEQ
-148 IGDQILSG
+148 IGNQILSG

-284 SADGALET
+284 TADGTLEA
-292 RIHELVSLLHFEF
+292 RIHQLMSLLHFEF
-305 VTRECSFDLACRLG
+305 VTRECSFELACRLG
-319 VAKAQQQDA
+319 VARAQQQDA

-340 QAKRSQEGDICWFE
+340 QAKRSQEGDISWFA
-354 PAMLQQLQLSQ
+354 PAMLQQLQLTQ
-365 HQLHQLRDWLAGREP
+365 HQLHKLRDWLAGREP
-380 APLRVALQGL
+380 APLRVALQAM
-390 TDGQGNDMWQM
+390 TDEQGNGLWQLA
-401 TLYWREQGRPVP
+401 LYWQEQGTPCPMRWLQECGVLGPVLARLLQAHETLRGDGRVLLIP
-413 CAGCRSAACW
+413 LDNQAQLAQVLACLPGTSRTPLVLLVPALQPDTALLAGLRQQGCTLALRDIGSATPAQLAA
-423 GPCWPGC
+423 GWPV
-430 CKRTR
+430 RYWLPDDTEH
-435 RSMPMGGRCCSRST
+435 SELLQPL
-449 TRPSWPMSWPICRM
+449 
-463 HHARRGCCWC
+463 ARRLGLV
-473 RRCSRMQP
+473 QLQVLA
-481 CWRDCGSKVA
+481 GSEA
-491 PWRSETL
+491 RQL
-498 AAPPRPSWRP
+498 A
-508 AGLSVTGCQM
+508 
-518 TRSTVSC
+518 
-525 CSRWPGDW
+525 
-533 GWCSCRCWRAV
+533 
-544 RQGSWPEH
+544 
-552 KERY
+552 

>member
-138 IASQTHLIEQ
+138 IASQTRLIEQ

-259 ADKLQQAHGSHA
+259 ADKLQQAHGGHA

-319 VAKAQQQDA
+319 VVKAQQQDA

-340 QAKRSQEGDICWFE
+340 QAKRSQEGDIFWFE

-365 HQLHQLRDWLAGREP
+365 HQLHQLRDWLAGRGP

-390 TDGQGNDMWQM
+390 TDGQGNDLWQM
-401 TLYWREQGRPVP
+401 TLYWREQG
-413 CAGCRSAACW
+413 
-423 GPCWPGC
+423 GPCQMRWLQECGVLGPVLARLLQAHEAQHADGRALLLPLDNQAQLAHVVAYLPGASRTPRVLLVTALLPDTVLLAGLRQQGCTLALRDIGSATLAQLAAGWPV
-430 CKRTR
+430 RYWLPDDAEH
-435 RSMPMGGRCCSRST
+435 SELLQPL
-449 TRPSWPMSWPICRM
+449 
-463 HHARRGCCWC
+463 ARRLGLV
-473 RRCSRMQP
+473 QLQVLA
-481 CWRDCGSKVA
+481 GSEA
-491 PWRSETL
+491 RQL
-498 AAPPRPSWRP
+498 A
-508 AGLSVTGCQM
+508 
-518 TRSTVSC
+518 
-525 CSRWPGDW
+525 
-533 GWCSCRCWRAV
+533 
-544 RQGSWPEH
+544 
-552 KERY
+552 

>member
-58 YDLQLYRAGRLGM
+58 ADLRLYRVGQVEM

-86 IFLISSETAEARQRH
+86 IFLISSETAEARERH
-101 GLGKALAGLFE
+101 GLGRALAGLFE
-112 QIKQLEP
+112 QIKRLEP
-119 QMEAGALREGAEL
+119 QMAAGELREGAQL
-132 ARLQEA
+132 ARLQEE
-138 IASQTHLIEQ
+138 IASQTRLIEQ
-148 IGDQILSG
+148 IGNQILSG

-284 SADGALET
+284 TADGTLEA
-292 RIHELVSLLHFEF
+292 RIHQLMSLLHFEF
-305 VTRECSFDLACRLG
+305 VTRECSFELACRLG
-319 VAKAQQQDA
+319 VARAQQQDA

-340 QAKRSQEGDICWFE
+340 QAKRSQEGDISWFA
-354 PAMLQQLQLSQ
+354 PAMLQQLQLTQ

-380 APLRVALQGL
+380 APLRVALQAM
-390 TDGQGNDMWQM
+390 TDEQGNGLWQLA
-401 TLYWREQGRPVP
+401 LYWQEHGTPCPMRWLQECGVLGPVLARLLQAHETLRGDGRALLVPLDNQAQLAQVLACLPGTSRTPLVLLVPALQPDAALLAGLRQQGCTLALRDIGSATPAQLAAGWPVRYWLP
-413 CAGCRSAACW
+413 QDDEHGELLQ
-423 GPCWPGC
+423 PL
-430 CKRTR
+430 
-435 RSMPMGGRCCSRST
+435 
-449 TRPSWPMSWPICRM
+449 
-463 HHARRGCCWC
+463 ARRLG
-473 RRCSRMQP
+473 
-481 CWRDCGSKVA
+481 
-491 PWRSETL
+491 L
-498 AAPPRPSWRP
+498 AHLQVQVGGEA
-508 AGLSVTGCQM
+508 
-518 TRSTVSC
+518 
-525 CSRWPGDW
+525 
-533 GWCSCRCWRAV
+533 
-544 RQGSWPEH
+544 RQLA
-552 KERY
+552 

>member
-1 MGLSRHKLLLVA
+1 MGLSRQNLLLVA

-28 QHRQEQLVDT
+28 QYRQEQLVDT
-38 FYRNIHWNISQVML
+38 FYRNVHWNISQVML

-58 YDLQLYRAGRLGM
+58 YDLQLYRAGRLSM

-86 IFLISSETAEARQRH
+86 IFLISSETAEMRQRH
-101 GLGKALAGLFE
+101 GLGKVLATLFE

-132 ARLQEA
+132 SRLQEA
-138 IASQTHLIEQ
+138 IVSQTRLIEQ

-156 QERERSVSQIRSSL
+156 QEREQSVSQIRNSL

-205 PLTRLGNRR
+205 PLTQLGNRR

-222 ALHAGEAS
+222 ALHAGEVS

-251 GDRLLQTV
+251 GDRLLQMV
-259 ADKLQQAHGSHA
+259 ANKLQQAHGSHA

-284 SADGALET
+284 KANDALET
-292 RIHELVSLLHFEF
+292 AIHELVDLLHFEF

-328 GRLLDQAILALN
+328 ARLLDQAILALN
-340 QAKRSQEGDICWFE
+340 QAKRSQEGAISWFE

-365 HQLHQLRDWLAGREP
+365 QQLHQLREWLAGRES
-380 APLRVALQGL
+380 APLRVALQAL
-390 TDGQGNDMWQM
+390 TDGQGNEMWQ
-401 TLYWREQGRPVP
+401 LALEWREQGAPCQMRWLQECGVLGPVLARVLQAHEAQYADGRALLVP
-413 CAGCRSAACW
+413 LDNQAQLTHLLAYLPEAS
-423 GPCWPGC
+423 
-430 CKRTR
+430 RT
-435 RSMPMGGRCCSRST
+435 PLVLLVPT
-449 TRPSWPMSWPICRM
+449 LQPL
-463 HHARRGCCWC
+463 ARRLGLVPL
-473 RRCSRMQP
+473 Q
-481 CWRDCGSKVA
+481 V
-491 PWRSETL
+491 L
-498 AAPPRPSWRP
+498 AAREI
-508 AGLSVTGCQM
+508 
-518 TRSTVSC
+518 RSL
-525 CSRWPGDW
+525 
-533 GWCSCRCWRAV
+533 A
-544 RQGSWPEH
+544 
-552 KERY
+552 

>member
-58 YDLQLYRAGRLGM
+58 ADLRLYRVGQVEM

-86 IFLISSETAEARQRH
+86 IFLISSETAEARERH
-101 GLGKALAGLFE
+101 GLGRALAGLFE
-112 QIKQLEP
+112 QIKRLEP
-119 QMEAGALREGAEL
+119 QMAAGELREGAQL
-132 ARLQEA
+132 ARLQEE
-138 IASQTHLIEQ
+138 IASQTRLIEQ
-148 IGDQILSG
+148 IGNQILSG
-156 QERERSVSQIRSSL
+156 QERERSVNQIRSSL

-284 SADGALET
+284 TADGTLEA
-292 RIHELVSLLHFEF
+292 RIHQLMSLLHFEF
-305 VTRECSFDLACRLG
+305 VTRECSFELACRLG
-319 VAKAQQQDA
+319 VVRVQQQDA

-340 QAKRSQEGDICWFE
+340 QAKRSQEGDISWFA
-354 PAMLQQLQLSQ
+354 PAMLQQLQLTQ

-380 APLRVALQGL
+380 APLRVSLQAMADEQGNGLWQLALYWQEQGTPCPMRWLQECGVLGPVLARLLQAHETLRGDGRAMLVPLDNQAQLAQVLACMPGASRTPLVLLVPALQPDAAL
-390 TDGQGNDMWQM
+390 LAELRQQGC
-401 TLYWREQGRPVP
+401 TLALRDIGSATPAQLAAGWPVRYWLPQDDEHGELLQPL
-413 CAGCRSAACW
+413 
-423 GPCWPGC
+423 
-430 CKRTR
+430 
-435 RSMPMGGRCCSRST
+435 
-449 TRPSWPMSWPICRM
+449 
-463 HHARRGCCWC
+463 ARRLGLV
-473 RRCSRMQP
+473 QLQ
-481 CWRDCGSKVA
+481 V
-491 PWRSETL
+491 L
-498 AAPPRPSWRP
+498 AGGEA
-508 AGLSVTGCQM
+508 
-518 TRSTVSC
+518 
-525 CSRWPGDW
+525 
-533 GWCSCRCWRAV
+533 
-544 RQGSWPEH
+544 RQLA
-552 KERY
+552 

>member
-1 MGLSRHKLLLVA
+1 MMGLSRHKLLLVA

-58 YDLQLYRAGRLGM
+58 YDLQLYRAGRLTM
-71 ETLSLD
+71 ETLSLN

-259 ADKLQQAHGSHA
+259 ADKLQQAHGGHA

-284 SADGALET
+284 SANGALET

-365 HQLHQLRDWLAGREP
+365 HQLHQLRGWLAGREP
-380 APLRVALQGL
+380 APLRVVLQGL
-390 TDGQGNDMWQM
+390 MDGQGNDLWQM
-401 TLYWREQGRPVP
+401 TLYWREQGAP
-413 CAGCRSAACW
+413 
-423 GPCWPGC
+423 
-430 CKRTR
+430 
-435 RSMPMGGRCCSRST
+435 
-449 TRPSWPMSWPICRM
+449 CRM
-463 HHARRGCCWC
+463 RWLQECGVLGPVLARLLQAHEAQHADRALLLPLDNQAQLAHVVAYLRDVSRTPRVLLVPALQPDAALLAGLRQQGCALALRDIGSATPAQLAAGWPVRYWLPDDAEHSELLQPLARRLGLV
-473 RRCSRMQP
+473 QLQVLA
-481 CWRDCGSKVA
+481 GSEA
-491 PWRSETL
+491 RQL
-498 AAPPRPSWRP
+498 A
-508 AGLSVTGCQM
+508 
-518 TRSTVSC
+518 
-525 CSRWPGDW
+525 
-533 GWCSCRCWRAV
+533 
-544 RQGSWPEH
+544 
-552 KERY
+552 

>member
-58 YDLQLYRAGRLGM
+58 ADLRLYRVGQVEM

-86 IFLISSETAEARQRH
+86 IFLISSETAEARERH
-101 GLGKALAGLFE
+101 GLGRALAGLFE
-112 QIKQLEP
+112 QIKRLEP
-119 QMEAGALREGAEL
+119 QMAAGELREGAQL

-138 IASQTHLIEQ
+138 IASQTRLIEQ
-148 IGDQILSG
+148 IGNQILSG

-222 ALHAGEAS
+222 ALHAGEVS

-284 SADGALET
+284 TADGTLEA
-292 RIHELVSLLHFEF
+292 RIHQLMSLLHFEF
-305 VTRECSFDLACRLG
+305 VTRECSFELACRLG
-319 VAKAQQQDA
+319 VARAQQQDA

-340 QAKRSQEGDICWFE
+340 QAKRSQEGDISWFA
-354 PAMLQQLQLSQ
+354 PAMLQQLQLTQ

-380 APLRVALQGL
+380 APLRVALQAMA
-390 TDGQGNDMWQM
+390 DEQGNGLWQLA
-401 TLYWREQGRPVP
+401 LYWQEHGTPCPMRWLQECGVLGPVLARLLQAHETLRGDGRAMLVPLDNQAQLAQVLACLPGTFRTPLVLLVPALQPDAALLAGLRQQGCTLALRDIGSATPAQLAAGWPVRYWLP
-413 CAGCRSAACW
+413 QDDEHGELLQ
-423 GPCWPGC
+423 PL
-430 CKRTR
+430 
-435 RSMPMGGRCCSRST
+435 
-449 TRPSWPMSWPICRM
+449 
-463 HHARRGCCWC
+463 ARRLGLV
-473 RRCSRMQP
+473 QLQVLA
-481 CWRDCGSKVA
+481 GSEA
-491 PWRSETL
+491 RQL
-498 AAPPRPSWRP
+498 A
-508 AGLSVTGCQM
+508 
-518 TRSTVSC
+518 
-525 CSRWPGDW
+525 
-533 GWCSCRCWRAV
+533 
-544 RQGSWPEH
+544 
-552 KERY
+552 

>member
-1 MGLSRHKLLLVA
+1 MGLSRHKLLLGA

-58 YDLQLYRAGRLGM
+58 YDLQLYRAGRLTM

-138 IASQTHLIEQ
+138 IASQTRLIEQ

-193 ANLANR
+193 VNLANR

-259 ADKLQQAHGSHA
+259 ADKLQQAHGGHA

-292 RIHELVSLLHFEF
+292 RIHELVRLLHFEF

-390 TDGQGNDMWQM
+390 TDGQGNDLWQM
-401 TLYWREQGRPVP
+401 TLYWREQGAPCQMRWLQECGVLGPVLARLLQAHEAQHGDGRALLLP
-413 CAGCRSAACW
+413 LDNQAQLAHVVAYLPGASRTPRVLLVTALLPDTVLLAGLRQQGCTLALRDIGSATLAQLAA
-423 GPCWPGC
+423 GWPV
-430 CKRTR
+430 RYWLPDDAEH
-435 RSMPMGGRCCSRST
+435 SELLQPL
-449 TRPSWPMSWPICRM
+449 
-463 HHARRGCCWC
+463 ARRLGLV
-473 RRCSRMQP
+473 QLQ
-481 CWRDCGSKVA
+481 V
-491 PWRSETL
+491 L
-498 AAPPRPSWRP
+498 AGGEA
-508 AGLSVTGCQM
+508 
-518 TRSTVSC
+518 
-525 CSRWPGDW
+525 
-533 GWCSCRCWRAV
+533 
-544 RQGSWPEH
+544 RQLA
-552 KERY
+552 

>member
-1 MGLSRHKLLLVA
+1 MGLSRQNLLLVA

-28 QHRQEQLVDT
+28 QYRQEQLVDT
-38 FYRNIHWNISQVML
+38 FYRNVHWNISQVML

-58 YDLQLYRAGRLGM
+58 YDLQLYRAGRLSM

-86 IFLISSETAEARQRH
+86 IFLISSETAEMRQRH
-101 GLGKALAGLFE
+101 GLGKVLATLFE

-138 IASQTHLIEQ
+138 IASQTRLVEQ

-156 QERERSVSQIRSSL
+156 QEREHSVSQIRNSL

-205 PLTRLGNRR
+205 PLTQLGNRR

-222 ALHAGEAS
+222 ALHAGEVS

-251 GDRLLQTV
+251 GDRLLQMV
-259 ADKLQQAHGSHA
+259 ANKLQQAHGSHA

-284 SADGALET
+284 KADDALET
-292 RIHELVSLLHFEF
+292 AIHELVDLLHFEF

-328 GRLLDQAILALN
+328 ARLLDQAILALN
-340 QAKRSQEGDICWFE
+340 QAKRSQDGAISWFE

-365 HQLHQLRDWLAGREP
+365 QQLHQLREWLAGREP
-380 APLRVALQGL
+380 APLRVALQPL
-390 TDGQGNDMWQM
+390 TDGQGNDMWQ
-401 TLYWREQGRPVP
+401 LALEWREQGVP
-413 CAGCRSAACW
+413 CHMRWLQECGVLGPVCCR
-423 GPCWPGC
+423 
-430 CKRTR
+430 RTR
-435 RSMPMGGRCCSRST
+435 RSMPMVGHCWSRST
-449 TRPSWPMSWPICRM
+449 IRPS
-463 HHARRGCCWC
+463 
-473 RRCSRMQP
+473 
-481 CWRDCGSKVA
+481 
-491 PWRSETL
+491 
-498 AAPPRPSWRP
+498 
-508 AGLSVTGCQM
+508 
-518 TRSTVSC
+518 
-525 CSRWPGDW
+525 
-533 GWCSCRCWRAV
+533 
-544 RQGSWPEH
+544 
-552 KERY
+552 